1 MRGQRIAIFLLS
13 LGLLGVGW
21 WGWQQK
27 MMKEDLEK
35 LLSNHYQRSFYNLAD
50 HVGNAEM
57 LLGKSLV
64 AMDPKANAAI
74 LADLWYEAI
83 TAQENLGQL
92 PLSNSTTVKTA
103 KFLNQLGDYAY
114 FLNKRNAEG
123 KLPGK
128 KEREQLQKL
137 YRQAQKLNAELQVA
151 VQDVQDGRVYLAEV
165 RRESGSTLGRQAR
178 KPQPLDMKPVAKAMQ
193 DTPALIYDGPFSE
206 HLERALPRGLS
217 GENITLARA
226 MDIARSFIDGQGK
239 VWEVRT
245 KGDVRGKI
253 PAFSLELVP
262 AGKTSEERIIM
273 DISKKG
279 GKVIWMLH
287 RRKLAEPVLSAE
299 EAEKRAVAFA
309 RLRGYD
315 NLAPTY
321 VLREDG
327 IATVALVAVQ
337 DGVLLYPDLVKI
349 KVALD
354 NGQILG
360 FEATGYLM
368 SHIQRQLPP
377 VLVKPEAIKKKLPPE
392 LKVEHIKLA
401 LIPTPSRNEILCWE
415 VKGKLAGELY
425 YEYFN
430 VKNGSV
436 EKVLKVIETQFGSLT
451 M

>member
-1 MRGQRIAIFLLS
+1 MRGQRIAIVL
-13 LGLLGVGW
+13 LGLVLLGTGW

-27 MMKEDLEK
+27 LMKEDLER
-35 LLSNHYQRSFYNLAD
+35 LLSNQYQRSFYNLAD
-50 HVGNAEM
+50 HVGNTEM

-64 AMDPKANAAI
+64 ARDPRANAAI

-83 TAQENLGQL
+83 AAQENLGQL
-92 PLSNSTTVKTA
+92 PLSNSTTARTA

-114 FLNKRNAEG
+114 YLNKRNAEG
-123 KLPGK
+123 KLSGPR
-128 KEREQLQKL
+128 EREQLQKL
-137 YRQAQKLNAELQVA
+137 YRQARKLNAELQVA

-165 RRESGSTLGRQAR
+165 RRESGDILGRQAR
-178 KPQPLDMKPVAKAMQ
+178 KPQPLDLKPVAKAMQ

-206 HLERALPRGLS
+206 HLERALPRGLG
-217 GENITLARA
+217 GETVTLARA

-245 KGDVRGKI
+245 KGEVRGKI
-253 PAFSLELVP
+253 PAYSLELVP
-262 AGKTSEERIIM
+262 AGRTGEERVIM

-287 RRKLAEPVLSAE
+287 RRPLAEAKLDAA
-299 EAEKRAVAFA
+299 EAEKRALAFA

-315 NLAPTY
+315 DLVATY

-368 SHIQRQLPP
+368 SHVKRQLPQ
-377 VLVKPEAIKKKLPPE
+377 VKVTPEMIKKKLPPDLE
-392 LKVEHIKLA
+392 VEHTKLA

-415 VKGKLAGELY
+415 VKGKLNGELY

-430 VKNGSV
+430 VKNGSL
-436 EKVLKVIETQFGSLT
+436 EKVLKVIETQIGSLT